1 MIDKNEASGT
11 GGRNSAAKVIRFSEF
26 GRVAP
31 GGEPPYDGDMDA
43 RVAKLE
49 DFAQDTRDRLTRIE
63 TKLETVAT
71 KAELHDMKAE
81 MVKWIVGT
89 AIGLGVAGITVM
101 TFVLNNAMP
110 KAVSQTQP
118 IIITIPG
125 PQGTA
130 PAIVNPT
137 PAKP

>member
-1 MIDKNEASGT
+1 MNES
-11 GGRNSAAKVIRFSEF
+11 AKVIPFSEF

-31 GGEPPYDGDMDA
+31 GGNPPYDGGMES
-43 RVAKLE
+43 RVSKLE

-101 TFVLNNAMP
+101 TFVLNNAIP
-110 KAVSQTQP
+110 KGVSQTQP
-118 IIITIPG
+118 IIITIPSL
-125 PQGTA
+125 QGTA
-130 PAIVNPT
+130 PPIVNPT